1 MATVGASFVDQKKF
15 FDVVSTITIGDST
28 WDLRTVQGFVLI
40 DPKGCGWT
48 VLLDAFSK
56 GCSVELYEGDVHRF
70 TMQGMD
76 DIDVTSS
83 LLASG
88 CFTARVHLGNDSIDS
103 LAFEST
109 SEISHST
116 VEG

>member
-1 MATVGASFVDQKKF
+1 MASASFVDQKKF

-28 WDLRTVQGFVLI
+28 WDLRTVYGFVLI
-40 DPKGCGWT
+40 DTKECGWS

-56 GCSVELYEGDVHRF
+56 GCSVELYEGDIHRF
-70 TMQGMD
+70 TMQGIE
-76 DIDVTSS
+76 DIDLTSS

-88 CFTARVHLGNDSIDS
+88 CFTARVCNES

-109 SEISHST
+109 SEISNDF
-116 VEG
+116 VDL